1 MIKREPTLALLVVI
15 LLSITSLS
23 FAAPNSTPSN
33 RVGLANDLIYF
44 VMPDRYKDGDPTNNK
59 LSGFNPTDTAFY
71 HGGDLKGLTG
81 TCSPGDDG
89 LTRIKA
95 LGFTAVWVTPLVR
108 QSTPTAVSAGYH
120 GYWGVDFLNV
130 DPHLGTNEDLIAFSA
145 CAKKL
150 KLKLI
155 LDIVTNHTADIIQ
168 YNGTEAYTPS
178 NWENIKSPNW
188 LNDLSNYHNAG
199 DISRCRAAGDCNTF
213 GDFYGLDDLTTEK
226 PVVYQGWADV
236 YGQWIQKYGFS
247 GFRVD
252 TAKHVDTEFFK
263 NWQPLIQAK
272 AQAAGVSNFTIF
284 GEVSQGASFNLM
296 TYVRENKIQTVLDF
310 PFQTNAVYFASGL
323 NTAANLGD
331 FFLTDDYYTSAN
343 SSPNN
348 LVTFLGNHDMGRV
361 GFMLNTMKIQTP
373 AQLLARDKLAHAL
386 MYFSRGIPTVY
397 SGDEVGM
404 TGTNSGT
411 DQLARQDMFA
421 TKIPDWKTE
430 LRVGG
435 KPVGN
440 GNSFALTKTN
450 PLPKY
455 LSLLAHLRKT
465 NPALSNKIM
474 RARFAKGS
482 VYAISKKDPVENREY
497 LVAFNNGVKAQT
509 IEINTA
515 TARGGWSLLLGQSS
529 FQSSGYKVKLTVPA
543 LSTVVL
549 KAKKYIDTVSVKVGK
564 ISVAE
569 DEMTGYYQVIAGLTS
584 SDLLSVEFFLKTSTS
599 SSWNS
604 LGTDTSAPYSV
615 FINPKDYSGENLKLK
630 AVPTNSKG
638 EVFELAE
645 TRFTFPTP

>member
-1 MIKREPTLALLVVI
+1 MIKRNSALALLVVI
-15 LLSITSLS
+15 FLSITSLS
-23 FAAPNSTPSN
+23 FASPSSTPSN

-44 VMPDRYKDGDPTNNK
+44 VMPDRYKDGNLANDKLAGFDPTN
-59 LSGFNPTDTAFY
+59 TAFY

-81 TCSPGDDG
+81 TCSAGDDG
-89 LTRIKA
+89 LARIKA
-95 LGFTAVWVTPLVR
+95 MGFTAVWVTPLVR

-130 DPHLGTNEDLIAFSA
+130 DPHLGTNEDLVAFSA

-168 YNGTEAYTPS
+168 YNGTEAYIPS
-178 NWENIKSPNW
+178 NWAKIKSPSW

-199 DISRCRAAGDCNTF
+199 DISRCRAAGDCTTF
-213 GDFYGLDDLTTEK
+213 GDFYGLDDLATEK

-263 NWQPLIQAK
+263 NWQPLIQEKAK
-272 AQAAGVSNFTIF
+272 AAGVSNFTIF

-310 PFQTNAVYFASGL
+310 PFQTNAVYFAAGL
-323 NTAANLGD
+323 NTAANLGE
-331 FFLTDDYYTSAN
+331 FFLTDDYYTSAT
-343 SSPNN
+343 SSASN

-361 GFMLNTMKIQTP
+361 GYMLNTMKIQSP
-373 AQLLARDKLAHAL
+373 ADLLARDKLAHAL

-404 TGTNSGT
+404 TGTNSGS
-411 DQLARQDMFA
+411 DQMARQDMFV

-435 KPVGN
+435 KPIGN
-440 GNSFALTKTN
+440 GNSFSAAKTN

-455 LSLLAHLRKT
+455 LTLLANLRT
-465 NPALSNKIM
+465 SNPALANNVM
-474 RARFAKGS
+474 QTRYAKGS
-482 VYAISKKDPVENREY
+482 VYAISKKDPSQNREY
-497 LVAFNNGVKAQT
+497 VIAFNNGVKAQT

-515 TARGGWSLLLGQSS
+515 TSRGGWKLLLGKTSY
-529 FQSSGYKVKLTVPA
+529 QSSGTSLNFSVPP
-543 LSTVVL
+543 LSTIVL
-549 KAKKYIDTVSVKVGK
+549 KANSLIDTVKVTAGQ
-564 ISVAE
+564 ITVAE
-569 DEMTGYYQVIAGLTS
+569 DDMTGYDQVVAALTS
-584 SDLLSVEFFLKTSTS
+584 NDLLSVEFFAKSTS
-599 SSWNS
+599 GAAWDS
-604 LGTDTSAPYSV
+604 LGTDTNAPYSV
-615 FINPKDYSGENLKLK
+615 FINPKDYLDKNVELK
-630 AVPTNSKG
+630 AVATNSKG
-638 EVFELAE
+638 DVIELPS
-645 TRFTFPTP
+645 TQFTFPTP